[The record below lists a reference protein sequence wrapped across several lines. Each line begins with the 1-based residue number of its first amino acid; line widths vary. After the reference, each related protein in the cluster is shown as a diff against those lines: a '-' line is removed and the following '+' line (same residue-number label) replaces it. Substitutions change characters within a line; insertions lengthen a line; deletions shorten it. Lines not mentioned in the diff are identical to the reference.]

1 MKVYGTPICIHCRH
15 YKAIQKE
22 RGFEAEFI
30 DITKNTDNLKKF
42 LAMRDEEP
50 LFEQVKKNH
59 GIGIPF
65 FVNEDGRKTFDLNE
79 ALSWMGEKPVDPKAV
94 FEEGG
99 KKDLALYEKYE
110 FRNVRNGEAEEA
122 AALEA
127 ACFPANEACTL
138 PIMRQRVSVAADL
151 FVVAV
156 EKSTGKIAGF
166 VNAIATNENTLRD
179 EFFTDIRLHDP
190 AGKYIMILSVAVL
203 PEHRRQ
209 GLAQKLMWELLSR
222 QKEAGRVASVL
233 TCVEHNVKLYQ
244 KMGYADHGISQS
256 SWGGEQ
262 WHEMVCMLPE

>member
-1 MKVYGTPICIHCRH
+1 MKVYGTKICIYCRH
-15 YKAIQKE
+15 YKAIQKS

-30 DITKNTDNLKKF
+30 DITESTGNLKKF
-42 LAMRDEEP
+42 LAIRDSESMFDP
-50 LFEQVKKNH
+50 VKENH

-79 ALSWMGEKPVDPKAV
+79 ALSWVGQKPVDMHGV
-94 FEEGG
+94 FEENG
-99 KKDLALYEKYE
+99 KKNPELYERYE
-110 FRNVRNGEAEEA
+110 FRNIREGEAEEA

-138 PIMRQRVSVAADL
+138 PIMKQRVSNAADL
-151 FVVAV
+151 FVAAV

-166 VNAIATNENTLRD
+166 VNAISTGENTLRD

-190 AGKYIMILSVAVL
+190 SGNYIMILSVAVL
-203 PEHRRQ
+203 PEHRGQ
-209 GLAQKLMWELLSR
+209 GLAQKLMWELLNR
-222 QKEAGRVASVL
+222 QKEAGKTAAVL
-233 TCVEHNVKLYQ
+233 TCLEHNVELYK
-244 KMGYADHGISQS
+244 KMGYVDHGISQS

>member
-50 LFEQVKKNH
+50 LFEQVKKNY

-99 KKDLALYEKYE
+99 KKDLSLDEKYE

-179 EFFTDIRLHDP
+179 EFFTDIRSGGKIYHDLECCRF
-190 AGKYIMILSVAVL
+190 AGTSETGTGAKTDVGAFKQTERS
-203 PEHRRQ
+203 RQ
-209 GLAQKLMWELLSR
+209 GRFCSDLC
-222 QKEAGRVASVL
+222 G
-233 TCVEHNVKLYQ
+233 T
-244 KMGYADHGISQS
+244 
-256 SWGGEQ
+256 
-262 WHEMVCMLPE
+262 